1 MKRNIIL
8 IHSCA
13 SERKPIPLMSCEAI
27 SKREIEMTIF
37 YIQTVANE
45 VNMHFSLSPM
55 EMKDILVKFYDFEDL
70 GKLSIK
76 ELRAMSLDE
85 DEDEDEDDCW
95 VYNVTSTTLEHKE
108 FDIINIFFNWESN
121 VDIYYLINTSE
132 TLYRD
137 GLKEYIEEI
146 TKDFK
151 LFK

>member
-13 SERKPIPLMSCEAI
+13 SKRKPIPLMSCEAV
-27 SKREIEMTIF
+27 SRKEVEMIIF

-55 EMKDILVKFYDFEDL
+55 ELKDILVKFYDFEYID
-70 GKLSIK
+70 KLSMK
-76 ELRAMSLDE
+76 ELIAMSLE
-85 DEDEDEDDCW
+85 EDEDDVW
-95 VYNVTSTTLEHKE
+95 VYNVTSTTLENKE
-108 FDIINIFFNWESN
+108 IDVINIFFNWEEN
-121 VDIYYLINTSE
+121 VDIYYMINTSE
-132 TLYRD
+132 HLYRE

-146 TKDFK
+146 TQGFK